1 MNAWATAVLDLLYP
15 ARCPLCDRDLGAGRR
30 DPLCG
35 DCFAAVERIEP
46 PCCSTCG
53 LPLPSFEPPALAP
66 PRRCY
71 ACLTAPPA
79 YDYARAACS
88 YAGVLRD
95 ALHALKFGGNRALA
109 RPLATLVLEQ
119 HGGLLGP
126 HVDALVP
133 VPLAAERAR
142 ARGFNQ
148 SALLASHLAA
158 ASGLPTRPRWL
169 SRRRATRPQTE
180 LTAGERS
187 RNVADA
193 FAASPRA
200 AGAHVVLVDDIVTTG
215 ATAAECARTLRAAG
229 VRTVG
234 VLAVARV
241 LAVPL

>member
-1 MNAWATAVLDLLYP
+1 MNAWATAALDLLYP
-15 ARCPLCDRDLGAGRR
+15 ARCPLCERQLGAGRC

-35 DCFAAVERIEP
+35 ECVSAVERIP
-46 PCCSTCG
+46 PPVCATCG
-53 LPLPSFEPPALAP
+53 WPRPSFGPGPAP
-66 PRRCY
+66 ERCY
-71 ACLTAPPA
+71 ACLTVPPA
-79 YDYARAACS
+79 YDYARMAGA

-95 ALHALKFGGNRALA
+95 ALHALKFRGTRALA
-109 RPLATLVLEQ
+109 RPLAALLLEP
-119 HGGLLGP
+119 HGALLGP

-133 VPLAAERAR
+133 VPLAAERER

-180 LTAGERS
+180 LTAAERA
-187 RNVADA
+187 RNVAGA
-193 FAASPRA
+193 FAASPRV

-215 ATAAECARTLRAAG
+215 ATVAECARALRAAG
-229 VRTVG
+229 ARTVG

-241 LAVPL
+241 LTVPL